1 MSESAISNGITI
13 DTVMPIIQGVFEGS
27 SQNPGFQGVDSLLSI
42 LWSASDDL
50 SGILSYSFALGS
62 APGDTD
68 AVSWVYDWLDTSVI
82 VTGLNLEHAATYW
95 GSVAAFDSAG
105 NGSLYTGDGI
115 TIDLAPP
122 DTGQVV
128 DISALNLVADQ
139 QYTPSNMILMALWN
153 GFRDS
158 LSAVSYTHLTLP
170 TKA

>member
-1 MSESAISNGITI
+1 MSIS
-13 DTVMPIIQGVFEGS
+13 
-27 SQNPGFQGVDSLLSI
+27 
-42 LWSASDDL
+42 WSAGDDL
-50 SGILSYSFALGS
+50 SGILSYSFSVGT

-82 VTGLNLEHAATYW
+82 VTGLDLHHAVTYW

-122 DTGQVV
+122 ATGQVM
-128 DISALNLVADQ
+128 DISALNLVDDQ

-158 LSAVSYTHLTLP
+158 LSGIVRYEYSI
-170 TKA
+170 